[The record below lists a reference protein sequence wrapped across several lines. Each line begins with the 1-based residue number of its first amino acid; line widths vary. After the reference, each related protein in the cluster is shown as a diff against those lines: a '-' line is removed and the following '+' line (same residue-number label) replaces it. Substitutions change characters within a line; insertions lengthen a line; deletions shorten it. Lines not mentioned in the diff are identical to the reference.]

1 MNDPKISQSLFGPR
15 VRLAPSPTGLFHLGT
30 ARTGLFNYLF
40 ARKTGGKF
48 ILRIEDTDKK
58 RSKKE

>member
-40 ARKTGGKF
+40 AVKQAGVYFKNRGY
-48 ILRIEDTDKK
+48 
-58 RSKKE
+58 